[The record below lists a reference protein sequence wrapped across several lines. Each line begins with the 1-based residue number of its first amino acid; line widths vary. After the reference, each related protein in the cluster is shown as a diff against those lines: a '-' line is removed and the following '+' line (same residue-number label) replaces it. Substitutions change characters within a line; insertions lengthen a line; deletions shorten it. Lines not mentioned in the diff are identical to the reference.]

1 MRSNHQLVRLA
12 AVPTEALLN
21 EPFVVYA
28 THPGDDGQV
37 RILEHLLG
45 RKPRVLHYVP
55 NTLTVLTLAASGM
68 GLALVPASLETVSI
82 PNIAYRPLADFP
94 VRYELILV
102 SRRDE
107 ASPTVRRFVEIAR
120 ASDGVAHPRSIKP
133 KVSGT
138 PNRRRQ

>member
-1 MRSNHQLVRLA
+1 M
-12 AVPTEALLN
+12 N

-94 VRYELILV
+94 VRSDLV
-102 SRRDE
+102 PASRI
-107 ASPTVRRFVEIAR
+107 SPER
-120 ASDGVAHPRSIKP
+120 
-133 KVSGT
+133 
-138 PNRRRQ
+138 